1 MDQLFVHFDD
11 DHNGILDKD
20 EMFELVKFLVEANR
34 VIHHDLHLRKIDNAA
49 LAVLSNCDWDQF
61 HMLGVEDENAAA
73 ASGFGRLFLKQLKQ
87 QESAAG
93 QGIEKRIPGA
103 LRLLQ
108 SSPSVSKPLVI
119 SNADRERDD
128 MSEQLIKHGETMI
141 NRGVFA
147 LPRLPWSAEESAH
160 PDEKRL
166 LDMIGFLLD
175 AYHREAWWWEVFEM
189 QRKLMLAGAI
199 ILIPTEGGKQIAFAV
214 LISTIC
220 LYVSLRT
227 NPL

>member
-11 DHNGILDKD
+11 SHNGILDKD
-20 EMFELVKFLVEANR
+20 EMLELVKFLVEANR
-34 VIHHDLHLRKIDNAA
+34 VIHHDLRLRKIDNAT
-49 LAVLSNCDWDQF
+49 LSVLSNCNWDWF
-61 HMLGVEDENAAA
+61 LKLGAEDEDASA

-87 QESAAG
+87 QESTG
-93 QGIEKRIPGA
+93 HGMRKKTTGA
-103 LRLLQ
+103 LRLQ
-108 SSPSVSKPLVI
+108 HSSGPTAILTSD
-119 SNADRERDD
+119 ADELDD
-128 MSEQLIKHGETMI
+128 MIETLVKKGEMMI
-141 NRGVFA
+141 HRGVFA
-147 LPRLPWSAEESAH
+147 LPKMPWSAEESAN
-160 PDEKRL
+160 PDERKV

>member
-1 MDQLFVHFDD
+1 M
-11 DHNGILDKD
+11 
-20 EMFELVKFLVEANR
+20 
-34 VIHHDLHLRKIDNAA
+34 
-49 LAVLSNCDWDQF
+49 
-61 HMLGVEDENAAA
+61 
-73 ASGFGRLFLKQLKQ
+73 
-87 QESAAG
+87 
-93 QGIEKRIPGA
+93 
-103 LRLLQ
+103 
-108 SSPSVSKPLVI
+108 
-119 SNADRERDD
+119 
-128 MSEQLIKHGETMI
+128 
-141 NRGVFA
+141 
-147 LPRLPWSAEESAH
+147 PWSAEESAN
-160 PDEKRL
+160 PDERKV